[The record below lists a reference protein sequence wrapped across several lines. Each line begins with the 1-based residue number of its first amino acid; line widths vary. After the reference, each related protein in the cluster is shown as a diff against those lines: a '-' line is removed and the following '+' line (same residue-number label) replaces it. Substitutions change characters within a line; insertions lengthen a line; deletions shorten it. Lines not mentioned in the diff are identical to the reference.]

1 MRKEKILTNIEEIGL
16 IVKEIFLDA
25 SEDEKYKTITIKV
38 DEDLKNFLEENDE
51 RNGVD
56 RPYHILDIA
65 ALNYYL
71 SVRVEDI
78 REKENYYEC
87 DLRIIFF
94 AEKSA
99 FKELIALEQDIK
111 EKTKGLTD
119 LEKVKYINNFI
130 IERFTYDKEYKAR
143 SALYAM
149 KRGKGTCTAFSEL
162 FLILS
167 EGSGLKV
174 GSISSALMKH
184 RWNYVVIGEE
194 TYYIDVTF
202 NEAVKDKDWCF
213 FQNTPLHSEKAPDQ
227 KVVVKH
233 RENPR

>member
-1 MRKEKILTNIEEIGL
+1 MTEERILTTIEELGL
-16 IVKEIFLDA
+16 VVKETFLKALD
-25 SEDEKYKTITIKV
+25 DEKYKVITIKV
-38 DEDLKNFLEENDE
+38 DENLKNFLEENDE

-56 RPYHILDIA
+56 RPYYILDIA
-65 ALNYYL
+65 TINYYF

-78 REKENYYEC
+78 REKEKYYEI
-87 DLRIIFF
+87 DLKIIFF

-111 EKTKGLTD
+111 EQTQGLTD
-119 LEKVKYINNFI
+119 LEKAKYINNFI
-130 IERFTYDKEYKAR
+130 IENFAYDKEYKAR

-167 EGSGLKV
+167 ESSGLKV
-174 GSISSALMKH
+174 GSISSTLMKH
-184 RWNYVVIGEE
+184 RWNYVLIGEE

-213 FQNTPLHSEKAPDQ
+213 FQNTPLHLEKAPDQ

-233 RENPR
+233 RETLD